1 MWERIK
7 EIIRKEFYQ
16 TLREPRMRF
25 VLFIPPLMQLIIF
38 GYVVNL
44 DVTNSRIAW
53 IDLDNTPASR
63 ELLAEFN
70 SSGYFRVVAIPTSG
84 DEADD
89 LLDKGKVNGVIRI
102 LHGFSRKIL
111 RGEMTSVQILVDG
124 TNSNTASL
132 ISNYANQIINRF
144 SNRISYEQIPSLT
157 VQSRIWFNPELL
169 SQDYFVPG
177 IVVNIITM
185 VTIML
190 TAMAIVR
197 EKEIGTMEQLMV
209 TPIRPVE
216 LILGKTL
223 PFVIVGLADV
233 VLITVA
239 ALLIFNIP
247 FRGSGIL
254 LMGCS
259 ILFLLTTLGVGLFI
273 STVSQTQQQAMMSSF
288 FFFMPTFMLSG
299 FAFPIRNMPV
309 IVQYLTYLNP
319 VRYFIEITRGIF
331 LKGSGINV
339 LWQQMAALLIFGI
352 IIMGLS
358 VSRFRKRID

>member
-1 MWERIK
+1 
-7 EIIRKEFYQ
+7 
-16 TLREPRMRF
+16 MRF

-70 SSGYFRVVAIPTSG
+70 SSGYFRVVSTPASG

-111 RGEMTSVQILVDG
+111 RGEMASVQILVDG

-144 SNRISYEQIPSLT
+144 SNRISSEQIPSLT

-169 SQDYFVPG
+169 SRDYFVPG

-239 ALLIFNIP
+239 ALLIFHIP

-254 LMGCS
+254 LMGSS
-259 ILFLLTTLGVGLFI
+259 ILFLLTTLGGGLFI
-273 STVSQTQQQAMMSSF
+273 STISQTQQQAMMSSF

-358 VSRFRKRID
+358 VSRFHKRID

>member
-1 MWERIK
+1 
-7 EIIRKEFYQ
+7 
-16 TLREPRMRF
+16 MRF
-25 VLFIPPLMQLIIF
+25 VLFIPPLLQLIIF

-70 SSGYFRVVAIPTSG
+70 SSGYFRVVAVPTSEN
-84 DEADD
+84 EADD
-89 LLDKGKVNGVIRI
+89 LLDKGKVNGAIRI

-144 SNRISYEQIPSLT
+144 SNRISSEQRRVGFIGEDNAVADYQGKHLPSLT

-358 VSRFRKRID
+358 VSRFRKRVD